1 MGTQGLIKQTP
12 WWGHGSIRQTV
23 FIHLSYI
30 MNIIIPMAGMG
41 KRMRPHT
48 LTTAKP
54 LLPIAGK
61 PIVQRLVEDILAT
74 SNEKVEEIAFI
85 IAPTFGKEVE
95 EHLCKVAETL
105 GAKGKICYQEQP
117 LGTAHA
123 ILCAG
128 DTLSGNVFIAFAD
141 TLFKAEFSIDRD
153 KDAIVWT
160 QKVEDPS
167 AFGVVKLNDAG
178 EIEAFVEKPKDFV
191 SDLAIIGV
199 YYFRDG
205 DRLKAEMQRLID
217 NNIMLKG
224 EYQITD
230 AMENMLK
237 NGVKFYTDQV
247 EEWLDCGNKDATVY
261 THQRILE
268 IKNGKEPLVSA
279 TAVVE
284 NSVIIPP
291 CYIADGVVVKNSVI
305 GPHVSLEKGVT
316 VTDSRIT
323 NSIIQAAS
331 SVKNAQIDNSML
343 GKSVIYTDK
352 PKELSLGDF
361 STQI

>member
-1 MGTQGLIKQTP
+1 
-12 WWGHGSIRQTV
+12 
-23 FIHLSYI
+23 

-54 LLPIAGK
+54 LLHVAGK

-85 IAPTFGKEVE
+85 IGPSFGKEVE
-95 EHLCKVAETL
+95 KHLCEVAEAL
-105 GAKGKICYQEQP
+105 GAKGKICYQHEA

-123 ILCAG
+123 ILCASEQL
-128 DTLSGNVFIAFAD
+128 TGNVFIAFAD
-141 TLFKAEFSIDRD
+141 TLFDAKFSIDTS

-160 QKVEDPS
+160 QKVEDPT
-167 AFGVVKLNDAG
+167 AFGVVKLNSDNQ
-178 EIEAFVEKPKDFV
+178 IEAFVEKPKEFV

-205 DRLKAEMQRLID
+205 EGLKKELQRLID
-217 NNIMLKG
+217 NKIMLKG

-230 AMENMLK
+230 AMDHMLK

-247 EEWLDCGNKDATVY
+247 QEWLDCGNKDATVY
-261 THQRILE
+261 TNQRVLE
-268 IKNGKEPLVSA
+268 LKQKSEKLVSDSVK
-279 TAVVE
+279 TE
-284 NSVIIPP
+284 NSVIIAP
-291 CYIADGVVVKNSVI
+291 CFIGENVVIKNSVV
-305 GPHVSLEKGVT
+305 GPHVSLGNGAVVE
-316 VTDSRIT
+316 DSRIT
-323 NSIIQAAS
+323 NSIIGANS
-331 SVKNAQIDNSML
+331 IVKNARLTNSML
-343 GKSVIYTDK
+343 GKEVNYSEK
-352 PKELSLGDF
+352 SAELSMGDF

>member
-1 MGTQGLIKQTP
+1 
-12 WWGHGSIRQTV
+12 
-23 FIHLSYI
+23 

-54 LLPIAGK
+54 LLHVAGK

-85 IAPTFGKEVE
+85 IGPSFGKEVE
-95 EHLCKVAETL
+95 NHLVQVAETL
-105 GAKGKICYQEQP
+105 GAKGVICYQHEA

-123 ILCAG
+123 ILCASEQ
-128 DTLSGNVFIAFAD
+128 LKGNVFIAFAD
-141 TLFKAEFSIDRD
+141 TLFDAKFSIDTS

-160 QKVEDPS
+160 QKVEDPT
-167 AFGVVKLNDAG
+167 AFGVVKLNANN
-178 EIEAFVEKPKDFV
+178 EIEAFVEKPKEFV

-205 DRLKAEMQRLID
+205 EGLKKELQRLID
-217 NNIMLKG
+217 NKIMLKG

-230 AMENMLK
+230 AMDHMLQ

-247 EEWLDCGNKDATVY
+247 QEWLDCGNKDATVY
-261 THQRILE
+261 TNQRILE
-268 IKNGKEPLVSA
+268 IKKNEKMVSD
-279 TAVVE
+279 TVTLE
-284 NSVIIPP
+284 NSTVIAP
-291 CYIADGVVVKNSVI
+291 CFIADGVVIRNSVV
-305 GPHVSLEKGVT
+305 GPHVSLGKGV
-316 VTDSRIT
+316 VVEDSRIV
-323 NSIIQAAS
+323 NSIIGEKTI
-331 SVKNAQIDNSML
+331 VKNANLSNSML
-343 GKSVIYTDK
+343 GKEVNYSEK
-352 PKELSLGDF
+352 PREMSLGDF

>member
-1 MGTQGLIKQTP
+1 
-12 WWGHGSIRQTV
+12 
-23 FIHLSYI
+23 

-74 SNEKVEEIAFI
+74 SNEKVEEIVFI
-85 IAPTFGKEVE
+85 ISPAFGKDVE
-95 EHLCKVAETL
+95 AHLCKVAADL
-105 GAKGKICYQEQP
+105 GAKGKICYQETP

-128 DTLSGNVFIAFAD
+128 DALTGNVFIAFAD
-141 TLFKAEFSIDRD
+141 TLFKAEFSIDTS

-160 QKVEDPS
+160 QKIDDPS
-167 AFGVVKLNDAG
+167 AFGVVKISDDNQIIG
-178 EIEAFVEKPKDFV
+178 FYEKPKDFI

-205 DRLKAEMQRLID
+205 DHLKKELQRLID
-217 NNIMLKG
+217 LDIKLKG

-230 AMENMLK
+230 AMDNMLK

-247 EEWLDCGNKDATVY
+247 QEWLDCGNKDATIY
-261 THQRILE
+261 TNQRILE
-268 IKNGKEPLVSA
+268 IKHKKENLVATSA
-279 TAVVE
+279 TVH
-284 NSVIIPP
+284 NSVIIQP
-291 CYIADGVVVKNSVI
+291 CYIGENVKITNSVI

-316 VTDSRIT
+316 IEDSRIV
-323 NSIIQAAS
+323 NSIVQADTVVRHANL
-331 SVKNAQIDNSML
+331 KDSML
-343 GKSVIYTDK
+343 GKSIVYNEK
-352 PKELSLGDF
+352 PKDLSLGDF
-361 STQI
+361 STQL

>member
-1 MGTQGLIKQTP
+1 
-12 WWGHGSIRQTV
+12 
-23 FIHLSYI
+23 

-74 SNEKVEEIAFI
+74 CNEKVEEIAFV

-95 EHLCKVAETL
+95 SHLCSVAEAL
-105 GAKGKICYQEQP
+105 GAKGKICYQEQA

-141 TLFKAEFSIDRD
+141 TLFNATFAIDKN

-160 QKVEDPS
+160 QKVEDPR
-167 AFGVVKLNDAG
+167 AYGVVKLNNG
-178 EIEAFVEKPKDFV
+178 NEIEAFVEKPQEFV

-199 YYFRDG
+199 YYFKDG
-205 DRLKAEMQRLID
+205 DGLKKELQRLID
-217 NNIMLKG
+217 NNITLKG

-230 AMENMLK
+230 AMEHMLK
-237 NGVKFYTDQV
+237 NGIKFYTDQV
-247 EEWLDCGNKDATVY
+247 QEWFDCGFKDSAVY
-261 THQRILE
+261 TNQRILE
-268 IKNGKEPLVSA
+268 LKRDKEQLVSA
-279 TAVVE
+279 GAVIE
-284 NSVIIPP
+284 QSTIIAP
-291 CYIADGVVVKNSVI
+291 CFIADGVVVKNSVV

-316 VTDSRIT
+316 IEDSRIT
-323 NSIIQAAS
+323 NSIIRADS
-331 SVKNAQIDNSML
+331 IVKNARIDNSII
-343 GKSVIYTDK
+343 GKSVTYIDK
-352 PKELSLGDF
+352 PREVSLGDF
-361 STQI
+361 SQI